1 MPKNLHLSEDMVQQI
16 VSETQAKRELSRPEI
31 RTLASMLNQTLSEY
45 EHRSR
50 LRSEPTP
57 PKLRKQISDL
67 HKALRKLKL
76 AFPDP
81 EANSLR
87 NYLIE
92 LGEFY
97 AETKGPHPNLSPHSV
112 LVSLDT
118 GQEGIDHYR
127 SDERLDE
134 MISCVSQVLAWMNNT
149 PAKTK
154 KISVWWDRPPHWLDD
169 ETVWDRLEHGFSSK
183 DVERHHLTVTLIGRE
198 LPQIYHRH
206 FDQPFGISRPRRSG
220 KYGPGIRFVVS
231 VLQHVGMKVTP
242 ETVITYRK
250 RAKRPVGKTRVGHL
264 SRNFS

>member
-1 MPKNLHLSEDMVQQI
+1 MSENLHLTEEMVQQI
-16 VSETQAKRELSRPEI
+16 VKETQAKRELLQSEI
-31 RTLASMLNQTLSEY
+31 RRLASILNLTLTEF
-45 EHRSR
+45 ERRSR

-57 PKLRKQISDL
+57 RKLRKQIGDL

-87 NYLIE
+87 NYLID
-92 LGEFY
+92 LGESY
-97 AETKGPHPNLSPHSV
+97 AATKGPHPNLRPHSV
-112 LVSLDT
+112 LVSLET

-134 MISCVSQVLAWMNNT
+134 MVSCVSQVLAWMNNT

-169 ETVWDRLEHGFSSK
+169 QTVWDRLERGVSSE

-206 FDQPFGISRPRRSG
+206 FGQPFGISRPRGSG
-220 KYGPGIRFVVS
+220 KYGPGVRFAVS
-231 VLQHVGMKVTP
+231 VLQHAGMKVAP
-242 ETVITYRK
+242 ETVIKYRK
-250 RAKRPVGKTRVGHL
+250 RAQGR
-264 SRNFS
+264 